1 MQQDFLDSAESILN
15 TNPSNPN
22 AVSSRPSYSRKAMRT
37 VLSQHDS
44 KEVRRGIDTLRK
56 RIEKHFGE
64 ADEEAISREL
74 VGYVC
79 KECERAYERVL
90 ERTEKLVHEVY
101 APVEGEKN
109 VEVEF
114 SKADVAGGFRR

>member
-1 MQQDFLDSAESILN
+1 
-15 TNPSNPN
+15 
-22 AVSSRPSYSRKAMRT
+22 MRT

-64 ADEEAISREL
+64 ADEEAISRTL

-79 KECERAYERVL
+79 KECERGYERVL
-90 ERTEKLVHEVY
+90 DRTENLVRDVY
-101 APVEGEKN
+101 PPMEGEKN
-109 VEVEF
+109 VEIDF
-114 SKADVAGGFRR
+114 SRSDVAAGFRR